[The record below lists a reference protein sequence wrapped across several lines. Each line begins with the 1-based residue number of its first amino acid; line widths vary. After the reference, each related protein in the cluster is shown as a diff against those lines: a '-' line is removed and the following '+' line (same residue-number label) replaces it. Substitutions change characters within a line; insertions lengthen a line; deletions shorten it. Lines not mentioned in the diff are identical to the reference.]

1 MRVLVAATGGVAALK
16 TPSLIRRL
24 LEAEHE
30 VKAVASDDAYH
41 FVTELSLAVASGSEV
56 FDRKAW
62 FKPDGRARHLE
73 LARWAEVLLVA
84 PATADALAS
93 AATGRADDVVSALVV
108 SGVARVVWV
117 PAMNTAMWQHPLVQR
132 NVEVLRSLGHAF
144 LGPKEGPLGTRGEG
158 TGLGR
163 MLEPE
168 EVVAALA
175 DTLKEKDLAGRR
187 LLVSAGPTREYLDP
201 VRFISNPSSG
211 KMGFAVARAAL
222 ARGAKVT
229 LVSGPTALTPPVEAE
244 LIRVESAEQMLEALS
259 ARLEAADALVMT
271 AAVADWR
278 AAQVKRDKEPKAGE
292 RQLLELVRTP
302 DILEALAPRKGERV
316 FVGFAMETSAGVE
329 RAREKARR
337 KKLDFICL
345 NYPTRQGT
353 AFGGDENEV
362 TLVPPEGEAEA
373 LPRMGK
379 LELAHLIL
387 DRIAALWP
395 VSRGLV

>member
-1 MRVLVAATGGVAALK
+1 VAALK

-24 LEAEHE
+24 LEAGHE

-41 FVTELSLAVASGSEV
+41 FVTELSLAVASGGEV

-62 FKPDGRARHLE
+62 FRADGRARHLE
-73 LARWAEVLLVA
+73 LARWAEVLVIA

-132 NVEVLRSLGHAF
+132 NVEVLRGLGHAF
-144 LGPKEGPLGTRGEG
+144 LGPEEGPLGTRGEG
-158 TGLGR
+158 EGVGR

-168 EVVAALA
+168 LVVAGLA
-175 DTLKEKDLAGRR
+175 DALRPKDLAGRR

-222 ARGAKVT
+222 SRGAEVT
-229 LVSGPTALTPPVEAE
+229 LVSGPTALTPPMEAE
-244 LIRVESAEQMLEALS
+244 LIRVESAEEMLDALS
-259 ARLEAADALVMT
+259 VQLEAADALVMT

-278 AAQVKRDKEPKAGE
+278 AAQIKRDKESKVGE
-292 RQLLELVRTP
+292 RQVLELIRTP
-302 DILEALAPRKGERV
+302 DILETLAPRKGERV

-345 NYPTRQGT
+345 NYPTREGT

-362 TLVPPEGEAEA
+362 TLVAPEGEAEA

-387 DRIAALWP
+387 DRIAARWQA
-395 VSRGLV
+395 SRGLV